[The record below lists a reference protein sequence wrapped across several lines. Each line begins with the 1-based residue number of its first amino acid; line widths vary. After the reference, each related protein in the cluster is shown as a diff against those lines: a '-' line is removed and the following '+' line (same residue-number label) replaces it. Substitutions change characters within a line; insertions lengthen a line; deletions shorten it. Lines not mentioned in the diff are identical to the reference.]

1 MLWFAVFVVPVALVT
16 QGVSAASP
24 SPGVSQAVR
33 LAIPIDAD
41 APGIWSQAIAGAP
54 SVGIIILNPSSG
66 PGESVKG
73 TYEQLVGEAQGK
85 GIHVLGYVD
94 TQWANGNVSLQ
105 QAEGSIDR
113 YYAWYHVDG
122 IMLDEA
128 NYSCDPAPLGFYSAL
143 YSYVKAKPA
152 PGIVMLNPGEAT
164 GECYAAISDVLIT
177 FENNYASYL
186 GGYVGGNWTA
196 KYPASHFF
204 HIVFDVPTSADM
216 RQAISMAEARGAG
229 WVYVTDLDNSN
240 GNPYSAMPSYFD
252 QEQAYFGGGVENQT
266 HKDAGA
272 IPTPIVLVLGV
283 TAAGS
288 ILVVVRAKRNGV
300 QAKD

>member
-1 MLWFAVFVVPVALVT
+1 MTGGQPAVLLFAVFVVPVALVT
-16 QGVSAASP
+16 QGVSAASQP
-24 SPGVSQAVR
+24 PGVSQSVR

-73 TYEQLVGEAQGK
+73 TYEQLVGEAQAK

-94 TQWANGNVSLQ
+94 TQWANGKVSVQ
-105 QAEGSIDR
+105 QAEASIDR

-128 NYSCDPAPLGFYSAL
+128 NYSCDPAPLGFYTAL

-177 FENNYASYL
+177 FENDYASYL
-186 GGYVGGNWTA
+186 GDYVGGNWTA

-204 HIVFDVPTSADM
+204 HIVFDVPTAAGMQSVASL
-216 RQAISMAEARGAG
+216 AGARGAG
-229 WVYVTDLDNSN
+229 WLYVTNLNNSK
-240 GNPYSAMPSYFD
+240 GNPYSSLPSYYN
-252 QEQAYFGGGVENQT
+252 QELAY
-266 HKDAGA
+266 
-272 IPTPIVLVLGV
+272 LGQPGDPAPFL
-283 TAAGS
+283 TRAPMIFILGLAAAGS
-288 ILVVVRAKRNGV
+288 VLVVVRRRKKVAY
-300 QAKD
+300 